1 MNKSAAA
8 LGLISAVILAPAVIP
23 SATAHAATAV
33 IMGPTFMPDPAADP
47 DYLRVVAQNFI
58 GPTTNCTI
66 GNCTL
71 NSLTTPAEFWPITG
85 LDDLTFD
92 ESVTTGLQ
100 LLTAEL
106 EAQIAAAAT
115 EPVVFFGNSQ
125 SATLLTLAKRTL
137 ADLAPADKSRLLFV
151 LLANPN
157 RPNGGLLGRAA
168 QTSVPTADVTAA
180 GLADAGTAPAGT
192 VPAGTVAAVA
202 TPTDTGISTIDITFQ
217 YDAVADYPA
226 YPSNFLSVL
235 NTLAGARIHSG
246 STTTLNGYTEAEL
259 TAAISDPANRQ
270 IYGDTIYITIPAKT
284 LPLVDLLRIFGA
296 ENGLSNFTTPIAD
309 LIEPTMRLLVE
320 LGYDR
325 TSYGQAQPFGPLPA
339 NNQLQLEALRTAAAS
354 AGLDAVISALKQ
366 GAPRPSADPVIGG
379 SDTLRASR
387 GTMKPRHRSAA
398 TVTASLPA
406 VENKSLP
413 TVENNRAAAADVTSR
428 TGRSAPS
435 AIVQRG
441 AAPTSKAAVAKR
453 QPVTA

>member
-1 MNKSAAA
+1 M
-8 LGLISAVILAPAVIP
+8 SAVILAPAVVSP
-23 SATAHAATAV
+23 VTAHAATAV

-47 DYLRVVAQNFI
+47 DYLRVVALNFI

-71 NSLTTPAEFWPITG
+71 FPLTTPAEFWPITG
-85 LDDLTFD
+85 LDDLPFD
-92 ESVTTGLQ
+92 QSITTGLQ

-125 SATLLTLAKRTL
+125 SATLLTLAKGTL
-137 ADLAPADKSRLLFV
+137 ADLGALDKSRLIFV

-157 RPNGGLLGRAA
+157 RPNGGLMARAA
-168 QTSVPTADVTAA
+168 PTSVPDSGVT
-180 GLADAGTAPAGT
+180 
-192 VPAGTVAAVA
+192 AAVA
-202 TPTDTGISTIDITFQ
+202 TPTDTGIATIDITFQ

-270 IYGDTIYITIPAKT
+270 IYGDTMYITIPAKS
-284 LPLVDLLRIFGA
+284 LPLVDLLRTFGA
-296 ENGLSNFTTPIAD
+296 ENRLSNFTTPIAD
-309 LIEPTMRLLVE
+309 LIEPMMRLLVE

-339 NNQLQLEALRTAAAS
+339 NNQLQLDALTTAAAS

-366 GAPRPSADPVIGG
+366 GAPGPSLGPVVRGW
-379 SDTLRASR
+379 DTSRASR
-387 GTMKPRHRSAA
+387 GTIRPPHRTAS
-398 TVTASLPA
+398 TVTAS
-406 VENKSLP
+406 SP
-413 TVENNRAAAADVTSR
+413 TVLNNRAKAADVVSR
-428 TGRSAPS
+428 NDRSAPS
-435 AIVQRG
+435 AVGQR
-441 AAPTSKAAVAKR
+441 AQASKAGAAKR
-453 QPVTA
+453 QSATA

>member
-1 MNKSAAA
+1 
-8 LGLISAVILAPAVIP
+8 
-23 SATAHAATAV
+23 
-33 IMGPTFMPDPAADP
+33 MPDPAADP

-71 NSLTTPAEFWPITG
+71 ISLTTPAEFWPITG

-106 EAQIAAAAT
+106 EEQIAAAAT

-168 QTSVPTADVTAA
+168 QTSDPTANATA
-180 GLADAGTAPAGT
+180 AGTAPAGT
-192 VPAGTVAAVA
+192 VAAVT

-339 NNQLQLEALRTAAAS
+339 NNQLQLDALRTAAAS

-366 GAPRPSADPVIGG
+366 GAPGPSADPVIRG

-387 GTMKPRHRSAA
+387 GTMKPRHRTAA
-398 TVTASLPA
+398 TETAALPA

-413 TVENNRAAAADVTSR
+413 TVESNRAAAADVTSR

-453 QPVTA
+453 QPATA

>member
-1 MNKSAAA
+1 M
-8 LGLISAVILAPAVIP
+8 SAVILAPAVVSP
-23 SATAHAATAV
+23 ATAHAATAV

-47 DYLRVVAQNFI
+47 DYLRVVALNFI
-58 GPTTNCTI
+58 GPTTNCKI

-71 NSLTTPAEFWPITG
+71 VPLTTPAEFWPITG
-85 LDDLTFD
+85 LDDLPFD
-92 ESVTTGLQ
+92 QSITTGLQ

-137 ADLAPADKSRLLFV
+137 ADLAPADKSRLIFV

-168 QTSVPTADVTAA
+168 PTSVPNSGVS
-180 GLADAGTAPAGT
+180 
-192 VPAGTVAAVA
+192 AAVA
-202 TPTDTGISTIDITFQ
+202 TPIDTGIPTIDITFQ

-270 IYGDTIYITIPAKT
+270 IYGDTMYITIPAKS
-284 LPLVDLLRIFGA
+284 LPLVDLLRTFGA
-296 ENGLSNFTTPIAD
+296 ENRLSNFTTPIAD

-339 NNQLQLEALRTAAAS
+339 NNQLQLDALTTAAAS

-366 GAPRPSADPVIGG
+366 GAPGPSLGPVVRGW
-379 SDTLRASR
+379 DTSRASR
-387 GTMKPRHRSAA
+387 GTVRPPHRTAS
-398 TVTASLPA
+398 TVTAS
-406 VENKSLP
+406 SP
-413 TVENNRAAAADVTSR
+413 TVPNNRAKAADVVSR
-428 TGRSAPS
+428 NDRSAPS
-435 AIVQRG
+435 AVGQR
-441 AAPTSKAAVAKR
+441 AQASKAGAAKR
-453 QPVTA
+453 QSATA